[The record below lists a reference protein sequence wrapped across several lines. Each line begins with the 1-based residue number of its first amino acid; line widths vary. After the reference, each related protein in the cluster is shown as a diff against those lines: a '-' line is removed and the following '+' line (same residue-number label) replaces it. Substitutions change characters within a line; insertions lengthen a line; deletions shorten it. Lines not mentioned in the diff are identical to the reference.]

1 MPFSSDEIQM
11 NDLSIS
17 QPEGGYPTQWP
28 SVYYLNDFSMDIT
41 IDRNYDKGY
50 RFTAEDFN

>member
-17 QPEGGYPTQWP
+17 QPEGGYPTQWS

-41 IDRNYDKGY
+41 IDRNYDKVY